1 VANADRISE
10 VYKGEIWDEA
20 LQQRARDRIH
30 WLTDHARGRVLD
42 VGCSQGIASLLV
54 ARNGVE
60 VIGVDVELDRLDYA
74 EADRAGEPAEVA
86 QRMRFVGASA
96 SALPFGD
103 DSFDTVLLGE
113 ILEHLEKPEPVLDEV
128 ARVLRPGGLVAVTV
142 PFGLSPHH
150 DHRDTFYPAN
160 LLELLGGH
168 LLPRSVEVVDRY
180 LRVEATDGVADAA
193 QRAELLASVQ
203 PDADRVLL
211 EVERA
216 ERENRVNRDSVRE
229 LARRARQLA
238 EHEREIERLTTTLA
252 GAETRLEANRA
263 RVRELTFQ
271 RDSWRWKFESL
282 KHRRPL
288 RVLVEVRRA
297 LRDPAQLIRL
307 PLTVWKVLFGPA
319 RELPVA
325 RPERESTQQRP
336 AADQALAEQRRDLE
350 LQMKLLAPTPP
361 VTVQGLRV
369 AAVLDTFSESCF
381 GPECDLV
388 TFRPD
393 NWEAVLTKQPPHL
406 LLVESAW
413 QGNGGAWQ
421 YQVGTYTYS
430 ESVGLPYLS
439 ALTQWC
445 RERGIPTVFWN
456 KEDPVHFGK
465 FKQAAQLFD
474 IVLTTDA
481 DCVERYRAL
490 PKLRAAVVDALPFA
504 AQPRLHNPVSLAGP
518 REAVPAFGGTYYRNR
533 HPERR
538 AQLEALLDAATASG
552 LVIFDRTYGQE
563 SESVGFPERFAPHI
577 RGGLPYDEMVAAYK
591 RYRVF
596 LNANSVLSSPT
607 MFSRRVFELLACG
620 TPVVSTPSAG
630 MQRLFGD
637 IVDAVDN
644 TEDARAAIERLL
656 NDDAMWQERSA
667 AGIRRV
673 HGQHTYAHRLARI
686 AALAGYGI
694 PAFGDERVAVL
705 MLADDASGRGID
717 SVVAQSER
725 PHEVVIGA
733 TSGTVTS
740 GGVAAGVTVIAQ
752 PADRPR
758 AQRLAHL
765 AGHTDAPWVLVADAA
780 HAYRLDHLADLAVA
794 RRWTHADVIGVVGD
808 GAVRRDG
815 ASAAA
820 HRYVSRVEPHGAL
833 VRRALVA
840 EHGWDDRHAEQ
851 TQAALAALGATFYAV
866 NP

>member
-1 VANADRISE
+1 MANADRISE

-30 WLTDHARGRVLD
+30 WLTSHARGRVLD
-42 VGCSQGIASLLV
+42 VGCSQGIASLVV
-54 ARNGVE
+54 ARNGFE
-60 VIGVDVELDRLDYA
+60 VVGVDVELDRVDYA
-74 EADRAGEPAEVA
+74 EADRARERAEVA
-86 QRMRFVGASA
+86 ERVRFVGGSA
-96 SALPFGD
+96 FALPFGD

-113 ILEHLEKPEPVLDEV
+113 ILEHLDKPEAVLDEV
-128 ARVLRPGGLVAVTV
+128 ARVLRPGGVVAITV

-160 LLELLGGH
+160 LLELVGGH
-168 LLPRSVEVVDRY
+168 LLPTAIEIVDHY
-180 LRVEATDGVADAA
+180 LRLVATDGVADAA

-203 PDADRVLL
+203 PQADRVLL

-216 ERENRVNRDSVRE
+216 ERDSRDSMRE
-229 LARRARQLA
+229 LARRSRQLA
-238 EHEREIERLTTTLA
+238 DRDRQVERLNKALNQ
-252 GAETRLEANRA
+252 AETRLQAGQSRM
-263 RVRELTFQ
+263 RELTFQ

-288 RVLVEVRRA
+288 RVLVETRRA
-297 LRDPAQLIRL
+297 LRDPARLVRL
-307 PLTVWKVLFGPA
+307 PLTVLKVLFGPA
-319 RELPVA
+319 PELPVA
-325 RPERESTQQRP
+325 RPERASGQQRP
-336 AADQALAEQRRDLE
+336 AAEQALAEQRRDLE

-361 VTVQGLRV
+361 VTLRDLRV

-381 GPECDLV
+381 GPECDPV

-413 QGNGGAWQ
+413 HGNGGAWQ
-421 YQVGTYTYS
+421 YQVGTYSYAD
-430 ESVGLPYLS
+430 SVGLPHLS
-439 ALTQWC
+439 ALTGWC

-456 KEDPVHFGK
+456 KEDPVHFDK
-465 FKQAAQLFD
+465 FKQAARLFD
-474 IVLTTDA
+474 VVLTTDA
-481 DCVERYRAL
+481 ECIERYRAL
-490 PKLRAAVVDALPFA
+490 PGLRAKVVDALPFA
-504 AQPRLHNPVSLAGP
+504 AQPRLHNPILVNGE

-538 AQLEALLDAATASG
+538 AQLEALLDAATGSG
-552 LVIFDRTYGQE
+552 LVIYDRTYGQE
-563 SESVGFPERFAPHI
+563 SDSVGFPERFAPHI
-577 RGGLPYDEMVAAYK
+577 RGGLTYDQMVAAYK

-630 MQRLFGD
+630 MQQLFGD

-644 TEDARAAIERLL
+644 EDDARAAIERLL
-656 NDDAMWQERSA
+656 NDDVLWQERSA

-673 HGQHTYAHRLARI
+673 HGQHTYAHRLARV
-686 AALAGYGI
+686 AALAGYDI

-705 MLADDASGRGID
+705 LLGDDASGRGID
-717 SVVAQSER
+717 SVVAQSQP
-725 PHEVVIGA
+725 PHDVVIGA
-733 TSGTVTS
+733 AS
-740 GGVAAGVTVIAQ
+740 GVAAPGATVIAQ
-752 PADRPR
+752 QAGGPR
-758 AQRLAHL
+758 SQRLAEL
-765 AGHTDAPWVLVADAA
+765 AGHTDAPWVLIADGR
-780 HAYRLDHLADLAVA
+780 HTYRLDHLADLAVA
-794 RRWTHADVIGVVGD
+794 RRWTSADVIGVAPGGD
-808 GAVRRDG
+808 DSAHGADH
-815 ASAAA
+815 AA

-840 EHGWDDRHAEQ
+840 EHGWDDRVPDQ
-851 TQAALAALGATFYAV
+851 TQARLAALGATLYAV

>member
-30 WLTDHARGRVLD
+30 WLTGHAGGRVLD
-42 VGCSQGIASLLV
+42 VGCSQGIASLVV
-54 ARNGVE
+54 ARNGFE
-60 VIGVDVELDRLDYA
+60 VVGVDVELDRLDYA
-74 EADRAGEPAEVA
+74 AADRAREPADVA
-86 QRMRFVGASA
+86 ERVRFVGGSA
-96 SALPFGD
+96 FALPFGD

-113 ILEHLEKPEPVLDEV
+113 ILEHLDKPEAVLDEV
-128 ARVLRPGGLVAVTV
+128 ARVLRPDGVVAITV

-160 LLELLGGH
+160 LLELLAGH
-168 LLPRSVEVVDRY
+168 LRPTAIEIVDRY
-180 LRVEATDGVADAA
+180 LRVVATSGVADAA
-193 QRAELLASVQ
+193 RRAELLASVQ

-216 ERENRVNRDSVRE
+216 ERESRDSMRE
-229 LARRARQLA
+229 LARRSRQLA
-238 EHEREIERLTTTLA
+238 DRERQIERLSTTLA
-252 GAETRLEANRA
+252 EAETRLEAGRA
-263 RVRELTFQ
+263 RVRELRFQ

-288 RVLVEVRRA
+288 RVLVEARRA
-297 LRDPAQLIRL
+297 LGNPARLVRL
-307 PLTVWKVLFGPA
+307 PLTVLKVLFGPA
-319 RELPVA
+319 PELPVA
-325 RPERESTQQRP
+325 RPEREAGQQRSV
-336 AADQALAEQRRDLE
+336 ADRALAEQRRDLE

-361 VTVQGLRV
+361 VTLRDLRV

-439 ALTQWC
+439 ALAWC

-456 KEDPVHFGK
+456 KEDPVHFDK
-465 FKQAAQLFD
+465 FKQAAQLVD

-481 DCVERYRAL
+481 DCIERYRAL
-490 PKLRAAVVDALPFA
+490 PKLRASVVDALQFA
-504 AQPRLHNPVSLAGP
+504 AQPRLHNPIAVDGE
-518 REAVPAFGGTYYRNR
+518 RGAVPAFGGTYYRNR

-538 AQLEALLDAATASG
+538 AQLEALLDAATGSG
-552 LVIFDRTYGQE
+552 LVIFDRTHGQE
-563 SESVGFPERFAPHI
+563 SDSVGFPERFAPHI

-620 TPVVSTPSAG
+620 TPVVSMPSAG
-630 MQRLFGD
+630 MERLFGD

-644 TEDARAAIERLL
+644 TEDARSAIERLL
-656 NDDAMWQERSA
+656 SDDALWHARSS

-673 HGQHTYAHRLARI
+673 HGQHTYAHRLARV
-686 AALAGYGI
+686 AALAGYDI
-694 PAFGDERVAVL
+694 PAFGDERVGVL
-705 MLADDASGRGID
+705 TLADDASARGID
-717 SVVAQSER
+717 SVVAQSEP

-733 TSGTVTS
+733 TSG
-740 GGVAAGVTVIAQ
+740 VAVPDATVIPQ
-752 PADRPR
+752 RADRPR
-758 AQRLAHL
+758 AQRLAEL
-765 AGHTDAPWVLVADAA
+765 AGHTDAPWVLIADGQRT
-780 HAYRLDHLADLAVA
+780 YRLDHLADLAVA
-794 RRWTHADVIGVVGD
+794 RRWTHADIIGVVPGD
-808 GAVRRDG
+808 GHARGPV
-815 ASAAA
+815 AAA
-820 HRYVSRVEPHGAL
+820 HRYVDRLEPHGAL

-840 EHGWDDRHAEQ
+840 EHGWDDRVGEQ
-851 TQAALAALGATFYAV
+851 TQALLAALGATLYAV
-866 NP
+866 DP